1 MATSG
6 PRRWA
11 LLLASTWLL
20 ATTAQA
26 QGGAGAGASEDT
38 RWAIFIGGFF
48 PEVDSDLRLNAPEF
62 GLSPSIDFEDLGLES
77 DASVLRLGAMCR
89 LSRNGRHVLELEYL
103 AIDRDG
109 RFVLDEELEL
119 GGAVYPVGVDVD
131 AQIETE
137 DLDLHYMYNLL
148 KSERGWLGLAVGI
161 HALQVEVSAEG
172 TVEIGGQVQANHL
185 ERYTDEFPLPL
196 VGLRGGYELAKS
208 LWATAG
214 FKWLGVAF
222 DEFDGSFT
230 DSWVRLEYRLARPIS
245 IGVGWARID
254 VDYERELEETERAI
268 IEATYDYTGGEAFLR
283 LLF

>member
-6 PRRWA
+6 PRGWA

-20 ATTAQA
+20 ATAAQA
-26 QGGAGAGASEDT
+26 QSGAGTGSGDDA
-38 RWAIFIGGFF
+38 RWAIYIGGFF
-48 PEVDSDLRLNAPEF
+48 PEVDSDLRLNAPEL

-77 DASVLRLGAMCR
+77 DVSVLRLGAMYR
-89 LSRNGRHVLELEYL
+89 LSRNGRHVLELEYI

-109 RFVLDEELEL
+109 RFVLNEDLEI
-119 GGAVYPVGVDVD
+119 GGVVFPVGVDVD
-131 AQIETE
+131 AQIKTE
-137 DLDLHYMYNLL
+137 DLDLHYMYNVL
-148 KSERGWLGLAVGI
+148 KGDRGWLGLAVGF
-161 HALQVEVSAEG
+161 HALQLEVSAEG
-172 TVEIGGQVQANHL
+172 MVEIGGQEQDNHL

-196 VGLRGGYELAKS
+196 FGLRGGYELAKN

-214 FKWLGVAF
+214 FKWLGVEF

-230 DSWVRLEYRLARPIS
+230 DSWVRLEYRIARPIS

-254 VDYERELEETERAI
+254 VDYERELEETKRAI
-268 IEATYDYTGGEAFLR
+268 VEANYDYTGGEAFIR